1 MPAHTARRRLIS
13 NLVGAVIVAALVY
26 AAFRFFWFDARPGD
40 RVPLHGTAWTITQI
54 DGLRTVGP
62 VSMSFEAA
70 ADFGHIESTCFRF
83 DFEYSR
89 DTDGDS
95 IEFFDF
101 QNVSSTCQ
109 GEQADELDKL
119 RSALDR
125 VLVWRAPEADRIEL
139 QDAGETVMTA
149 VRAVAT

>member
-1 MPAHTARRRLIS
+1 MPTHTARSRLGSI
-13 NLVGAVIVAALVY
+13 LVGAAIVGALVY
-26 AAFRFFWFDARPGD
+26 AAFRVFWFDARPGD
-40 RVPLHGTAWTITQI
+40 RVALHGTAWTITQI
-54 DGLRTVGP
+54 DGLTTVGP
-62 VSMSFEAA
+62 ISMSFEDN
-70 ADFGHIESTCFRF
+70 ADFGQMESTCFRF

-101 QNVSSTCQ
+101 ENVSSTCQ

-125 VLVWRAPEADRIEL
+125 VLVWRAPEEDQIEL
-139 QDAGETVMTA
+139 QDVGGTVMTA
-149 VRAVAT
+149 VRAATT